1 MVGFWLQSIAL
12 SWLVYRLTGSAVM
25 LGLVAFVTSI
35 PMLVLAPF
43 AGLISDRVDR
53 RSMVLLTQSAQM
65 LQAFVLAGLTLGDWV
80 EPWQIVALALLQ
92 GVANTFDGP
101 ARHSLLTVMVGG
113 KSDLPNAIALNS
125 LIMNLGRFIGPVVA
139 GLLLAWIGEGWCFLL
154 NGISYLGVMVS
165 LAKLPTSRAAAGAT
179 PGDWRSQLREG
190 FAWIWNSLPARML
203 MLNLIALSFSAPN
216 YQTLM
221 PIFAREV
228 FHGDSRIQGLLI
240 TFAGAGALAG
250 TLMLAARTSTVGLP
264 RVINIGSF
272 MAGTGLCV
280 FSLTSWLPLAAL
292 GLSAVGFGVIVTGA
306 GTNTILQ
313 GLVEERLR
321 GRIISLYM
329 MGFLGVMPVGGFV
342 LGLLADRFGPQA
354 SLGSFG
360 LIGLASAALLWRRQ
374 PAIREGLAAARER
387 AAKAGH

>member
-1 MVGFWLQSIAL
+1 MQIL
-12 SWLVYRLTGSAVM
+12 M
-25 LGLVAFVTSI
+25 LG
-35 PMLVLAPF
+35 
-43 AGLISDRVDR
+43 
-53 RSMVLLTQSAQM
+53 
-65 LQAFVLAGLTLGDWV
+65 
-80 EPWQIVALALLQ
+80 
-92 GVANTFDGP
+92 
-101 ARHSLLTVMVGG
+101 
-113 KSDLPNAIALNS
+113 
-125 LIMNLGRFIGPVVA
+125 
-139 GLLLAWIGEGWCFLL
+139 
-154 NGISYLGVMVS
+154 
-165 LAKLPTSRAAAGAT
+165 
-179 PGDWRSQLREG
+179 QL
-190 FAWIWNSLPARML
+190 ML

-272 MAGTGLCV
+272 MAGAGLCV

-374 PAIREGLAAARER
+374 PAIREGLATARER
-387 AAKAGH
+387 AANAAN